1 MANITKAANKANVSR
16 ALRAAGYRPK
26 NGERMHSKGGYIAS
40 QSGVQVWVRHR
51 FGPEA
56 DMLPDAER
64 DELRAAY
71 HDEYAQVLEAA
82 GYPLAD
88 RQPGESVHVTGGK

>member
-1 MANITKAANKANVSR
+1 MTNIKPANKANVSR

-26 NGERMHSKGGYIAS
+26 NSERMHSTGGYIAS
-40 QSGVQVWVRHR
+40 QEGPRVLVRHR

-56 DMLPDAER
+56 DMMPEAER
-64 DELRAAY
+64 EELREAY
-71 HDEYAQVLEAA
+71 NDAYAVALADA

-88 RQPGESVHVTGGK
+88 RKPGGPVYVTGGK